1 MPAQI
6 RIPEQNIVLL
16 VGRLTRDPNVSFT
29 QKGQAV
35 CRCDIAV
42 NRRYFD
48 KTINDWKEDAVF
60 VPIVI
65 WGAAAER
72 CKDRVKKG
80 TPISAEAR
88 TIAEKLQGVVLPFTK
103 TVNAEGVV
111 FGSVNKA
118 DIYKALIAL
127 GHKITKDAVELSMPI
142 KALGETEVSIYL
154 KPTVSAKIKVQINPL
169 TQVEEKIADAKAEAK

>member
-1 MPAQI
+1 MKVILKENVKNLGMVGSVVDVKPGYA
-6 RIPEQNIVLL
+6 RNFL
-16 VGRLTRDPNVSFT
+16 VPHRL
-29 QKGQAV
+29 AE
-35 CRCDIAV
+35 IA
-42 NRRYFD
+42 
-48 KTINDWKEDAVF
+48 TE
-60 VPIVI
+60 
-65 WGAAAER
+65 GAIKNWQLGAER
-72 CKDRVKKG
+72 RQKR
-80 TPISAEAR
+80 IEAELAEAR
-88 TIAEKLQGVVLPFTK
+88 AIAEKLQGVVLPFTK